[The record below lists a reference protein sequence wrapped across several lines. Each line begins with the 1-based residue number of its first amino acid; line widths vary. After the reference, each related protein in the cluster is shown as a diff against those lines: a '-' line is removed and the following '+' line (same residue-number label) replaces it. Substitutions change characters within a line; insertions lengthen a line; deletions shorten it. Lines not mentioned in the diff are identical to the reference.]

1 MKLLITGA
9 AGFIGSHF
17 TKYWLENYPG
27 DLVVGLDLLTYAGS
41 LKNLGE
47 AERDPHFQF
56 VQGDISDRIRMDKL
70 FCQER
75 FDLVVNFAAE
85 SHVDR
90 SISHPDQ
97 FMRANILG
105 PQVLL
110 ETCRKYG
117 VGRYH
122 QISTDEVY
130 GSLPLERPDSF
141 FTEESPLCAYSP
153 YSASKASADLMV
165 LAYYHTYQLPVTI
178 SRCSNN
184 YGTNQYPE
192 KLIPRMV
199 FCALRGEPLPVYG
212 TGENIRD
219 WISVTDHCEAVA
231 RILLAGRPGEVYN
244 IGAHD
249 EKTNLWVVKEI
260 LRELGR
266 PESLISFVADRP
278 GHDLRYAIDSGKSYR
293 ELGWKAKHRMEEE
306 LPKVVEWYCRNQDWW
321 EKKQ

>member
-9 AGFIGSHF
+9 AGFIGSNF

-27 DLVVGLDLLTYAGS
+27 DFVAGLDLLTYAGS

-47 AERDPHFQF
+47 TERDPHFQF
-56 VQGDISDRIRMDKL
+56 VQGDISDRIQMDKL
-70 FCQER
+70 FCEER
-75 FDLVVNFAAE
+75 FDIVVNFAAE

-110 ETCRKYG
+110 EACRKYG

-130 GSLPLERPDSF
+130 GSLPLERPDSL
-141 FTEESPLCAYSP
+141 FTEESPLCASSP

-231 RILLAGRPGEVYN
+231 RILLAGKPGEVYN
-244 IGAHD
+244 
-249 EKTNLWVVKEI
+249 L
-260 LRELGR
+260 
-266 PESLISFVADRP
+266 SLI
-278 GHDLRYAIDSGKSYR
+278 HI
-293 ELGWKAKHRMEEE
+293 
-306 LPKVVEWYCRNQDWW
+306 
-321 EKKQ
+321 